1 MQMKKSIELFTNLL
15 DAIGCAEPS
24 ILMSYQHHLTKIKDM
39 KEPYRTDFITAITKE
54 LKLKL

>member
-1 MQMKKSIELFTNLL
+1 MKKSIELFTNLL

>member
-1 MQMKKSIELFTNLL
+1 MKKSTELLTNLL

-39 KEPYRTDFITAITKE
+39 EEPYRTDFITAITKE
-54 LKLKL
+54 LKLKQ